1 MVNTFGEATC
11 PAIGLESWNVPVYLP
26 VIIKLFPDAHD
37 APQTSQVETRS
48 AIADCGKTTALRRL
62 DYEEFI
68 ILLKTNIDDY
78 K

>member
-1 MVNTFGEATC
+1 
-11 PAIGLESWNVPVYLP
+11 LP

-48 AIADCGKTTALRRL
+48 AIADCGKTTAVRRL

-68 ILLKTNIDDY
+68 GAKKHLVLGVSQ
-78 K
+78 